1 MSDGL
6 MKQLLMI
13 NFSGIL
19 GTAQEDDRKMIKDKV
34 IDGKEL

>member
-1 MSDGL
+1 
-6 MKQLLMI
+6 MI

-19 GTAQEDDRKMIKDKV
+19 GTGQEDDRKMIKDKV